1 MLTVVGVA
9 AALLATAAV
18 ALAATA
24 IKGARYVGRTS
35 EKGPAT
41 LQVSK
46 SGRALVSA
54 SFINPGRKCTRG
66 DFLPGEVFVM
76 GIPISAAGTFD
87 GRITNAAIRSPS
99 GKKNGTATLTI
110 AGRFGSGGRSV
121 AGKVTE
127 SQIRFNNGGTCRSFS
142 FTYTAATAAHHVVR
156 HHRHRHHRHPPPTTR
171 PRFTG

>member
-1 MLTVVGVA
+1 VLTVVGVA

-46 SGRALVSA
+46 SGRALVST
-54 SFINPGRKCTRG
+54 SFINRGRKCTRG
-66 DFLPGEVFVM
+66 DFLTGDIFTTAR
-76 GIPISAAGTFD
+76 IPISAAGTFA
-87 GRITNAAIRSPS
+87 GRVTNAAIRSPS
-99 GKKNGTATLTI
+99 GKKNGTFTITI

-156 HHRHRHHRHPPPTTR
+156 HHSHPPPTTR